1 MPKLRLPQHD
11 YRRYD
16 DASSCIYCGGSD
28 GLSDEHII
36 PFGLGGRWLF
46 PKASCRICA
55 RISGAYE
62 GVCQRT
68 ILGPL
73 RMYFDLPTRRKK
85 ARPEKLPLQVKYQA
99 DDTDWTIIE
108 VDQRE
113 YPFLILLPILPPPD
127 EITGLPSVGERGA
140 KVQQLWVRGA
150 SFDHGIHRH
159 LDELAARLGVA
170 AINPTA
176 TFSAP
181 EFFHMLAKMAHAFAA
196 AELGTAR
203 FEPLL
208 QPILTGDFS
217 ECRGFIGGVQ
227 ATEPSASDLHQMSI
241 LTDSSIP
248 ERLVCVRIRLF
259 ACLETPTYLVV
270 AGRRSLNWKAQQMLA
285 NSLL

>member
-1 MPKLRLPQHD
+1 MPKLRLPEHD
-11 YRRYD
+11 RRRYEK
-16 DASSCIYCGGSD
+16 ATLCIYCGATD
-28 GLSDEHII
+28 ELTDEHII
-36 PFGLGGRWLF
+36 PFGLGGRWLL
-46 PKASCRICA
+46 PKASCRVCA
-55 RISGAYE
+55 RITGAYE

-85 ARPEKLPLQVKYQA
+85 ERLRKLPLQVKYNA
-99 DDTDWTIIE
+99 NDAEWSMIE

-113 YPFLILLPILPPPD
+113 YPFLILLPILPMPD
-127 EITGLPSVGERGA
+127 ELTGLPSAGERGA
-140 KVQQLWVRGA
+140 KVQRLWVRGA

-181 EFFHMLAKMAHAFAA
+181 EFFHMLAKMAHAFAT
-196 AELGTAR
+196 AELGTAS

-208 QPILTGDFS
+208 QPILGGDFS
-217 ECRGFIGGVQ
+217 DCRRFIGGID
-227 ATEPSASDLHQMSI
+227 ATEPAAPDLHQMSI
-241 LTDSSIP
+241 LADPETP

-259 ACLETPTYLVV
+259 ACLETPTYFV
-270 AGRRSLNWKAQQMLA
+270 AVGRRGLSWRVEQMLEDRRH
-285 NSLL
+285 